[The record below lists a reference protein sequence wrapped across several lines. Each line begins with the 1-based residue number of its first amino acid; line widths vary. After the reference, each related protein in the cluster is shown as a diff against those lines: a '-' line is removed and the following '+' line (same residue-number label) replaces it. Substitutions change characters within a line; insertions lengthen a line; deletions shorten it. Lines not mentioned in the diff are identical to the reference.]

1 MENEERKKSPW
12 KIAIT
17 NYQASRNDQPKGIFM
32 NPKTIIKLLPILV
45 IVVVLF
51 NSFTIVETGHRG
63 VKVILGKVEPESLEE
78 GLYFY
83 IPIISTIKKMDV
95 RVQKYEVETEAY
107 TKDVQQAKL
116 HLVLN
121 YNLEKTKAHE
131 MLENVGIDWEDK
143 LIPQA
148 VNGTVKAVI
157 GKWDAVDL
165 IGNRSK
171 AQEEIQNTLADA
183 LGARDIHVTRIEISN
198 IDYTPEFE
206 RAVEAKVVAI
216 QTAEQEKNK
225 TVQIGEQ
232 AKQRV
237 MSAKAEAESM
247 AIRAQAL
254 SQNKSLVEYEAV
266 QKWDGKLPTYMLGG
280 ATPFINVTPDNK

>member
-1 MENEERKKSPW
+1 
-12 KIAIT
+12 
-17 NYQASRNDQPKGIFM
+17 M
-32 NPKTIIKLLPILV
+32 NTKLLFVLLPVAVV
-45 IVVVLF
+45 IIFLM

-63 VKVILGKVEPESLEE
+63 VKVVLGKVQPESLEE

-83 IPIISTIKKMDV
+83 NPIISTIKKMDV
-95 RVQKYEVETEAY
+95 RVQKYDIETSTY
-107 TKDVQQAKL
+107 TKDVQQAKM
-116 HLVLN
+116 HIVMN

-131 MLENVGIDWEDK
+131 MLENVGSDWEEK

-171 AQEEIQNTLADA
+171 AQEEIQTMLTEA
-183 LGARDIHVTRIEISN
+183 LGNRDVHVTRVEIAN

-206 RAVEAKVVAI
+206 KAVESKVVAI

-225 TVQIGEQ
+225 TVQIQEQ

-247 AIRAQAL
+247 SIRAQAL
-254 SQNKSLVEYEAV
+254 SQNKGLVEYEAV

-280 ATPFINVTPDNK
+280 ATPFINVTPTAK

>member
-1 MENEERKKSPW
+1 
-12 KIAIT
+12 
-17 NYQASRNDQPKGIFM
+17 M
-32 NPKTIIKLLPILV
+32 NPRILLKLFP
-45 IVVVLF
+45 IVVVMIVLL
-51 NSFTIVETGHRG
+51 NSFTIVDTGHRG
-63 VKVILGKVEPESLEE
+63 VKVVLGKVQPESLEE

-83 IPIISTIKKMDV
+83 NPITTTIKKMDV
-95 RVQKYEVETEAY
+95 RIQKYDIETEAY
-107 TKDVQQAKL
+107 TKDVQQAKM
-116 HLVLN
+116 HIVLN

-131 MLENVGIDWEDK
+131 MLENVGSDWEDR

-165 IGNRSK
+165 IANRSK
-171 AQEEIQNTLADA
+171 AQGEIQSMLTEA
-183 LGARDIHVTRIEISN
+183 LDSRDVHVTRIEIAN

-206 RAVEAKVVAI
+206 KAVEAKVVAI

-247 AIRAQAL
+247 SIRSQAL
-254 SQNKSLVEYEAV
+254 SQNKGLVEYEAV
-266 QKWDGKLPTYMLGG
+266 QKWDGKLPVYMLGG
-280 ATPFINVTPDNK
+280 ATPFINLTPKQ